1 VDTESRGFQKVVMAM
16 ELFGSGGV
24 ILLVLAL
31 VLFGANKLPEM
42 ARSLGRAQ
50 GEFRKGL
57 REGQIEE
64 EGADDARA
72 SGDASA

>member
-1 VDTESRGFQKVVMAM
+1 MAM

-24 ILLVLAL
+24 ILVVLAL

-42 ARSLGRAQ
+42 ARSLGRSQ

-57 REGQIEE
+57 REGQLEDE
-64 EGADDARA
+64 SSDDPAGT
-72 SGDASA
+72 GDA

>member
-1 VDTESRGFQKVVMAM
+1 MAM

-24 ILLVLAL
+24 ILVVLAL

-42 ARSLGRAQ
+42 ARSLGRSQ

-57 REGQIEE
+57 REGQLE
-64 EGADDARA
+64 DDPTHEAQRPN
-72 SGDASA
+72 DASESSTNDG

>member
-1 VDTESRGFQKVVMAM
+1 MAM

-24 ILLVLAL
+24 ILVVLAV

-42 ARSLGRAQ
+42 ARSLGRSQ

-57 REGQIEE
+57 REGQLED
-64 EGADDARA
+64 GATDAA
-72 SGDASA
+72 PPSGDAEV

>member
-1 VDTESRGFQKVVMAM
+1 M

-24 ILLVLAL
+24 ILVVLAV

-42 ARSLGRAQ
+42 ARSLGRSQ

-57 REGQIEE
+57 REGQLEDQAPDE
-64 EGADDARA
+64 APRPN
-72 SGDASA
+72 DASA